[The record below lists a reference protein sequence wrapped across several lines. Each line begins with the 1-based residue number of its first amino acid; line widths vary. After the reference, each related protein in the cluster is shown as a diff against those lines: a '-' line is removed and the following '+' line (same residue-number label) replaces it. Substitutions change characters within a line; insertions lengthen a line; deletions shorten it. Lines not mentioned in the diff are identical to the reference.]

1 MAKLKRSL
9 FIGLGG
15 TGLKSILHTKKRFID
30 TYGEIPPMTGF
41 LALDTDGDSRN
52 IQLDSHL
59 GDQRV
64 GLDSSEFLYIRVH
77 GPQAVL
83 RQQPDLF
90 DFVPS
95 RNRDLLVSLTDGAGQ
110 VRSNG
115 RFATHF
121 NYGAIEHA
129 IQSKLTSILDADS
142 IANKEFE
149 VNGDDVEIN
158 MMFSVA
164 GGTGSGTFLDIAY
177 IVKEVSKSINA
188 NVGVSTIGFAILP
201 DVFNAMMTGP
211 AMANVLPNGYGAL
224 YDLDYLMH
232 HNFDKKPLEIKYAN
246 KNIEIETPPF
256 DLVFT
261 INNSDKN
268 AHTYTKVNDLSELI
282 GLAMFTGASEL
293 SGAMA
298 SSYDNVKTVIAGGS
312 MKVENKHSWAC
323 GLGLSEL
330 YYDGNKLG
338 NIYAHKASVSIINNL
353 ITPETD
359 SFNLDDV
366 FISDA
371 KIRENNGDENND
383 LIDSLLSESPRIPY
397 SYIQDDNSIEPEI
410 TAYLGNVSDTAKT
423 EIEENFNSKKNEV
436 NEKLNEFIIT
446 HINKPSGVGNVE
458 RFLNALKKHVNVFL
472 EEMKDEEKEISQN
485 DKDFRNQ
492 VNQNISELKGL
503 SFIQKKFGSQLK
515 DTKDDIIQAVNLVAS
530 NTHEIFRRQYAIT
543 FFNDLL
549 LTVDNHHSR
558 VKDIIFKLEK
568 VAEDCESSF
577 IGLQNQIN
585 EVPKKFV
592 KELHR
597 DFVNKVKVSDKDV
610 NIKDFIKNISNNSNN
625 NGLYDFSEMSD
636 KLISGA
642 FWSFSKELPKA
653 LEYRNRKID
662 EVLSTYSAEELNE
675 IIKELII
682 KSNPLWSYNYKG
694 HVVNRQHHE
703 AFIVGVPNSSN
714 SVLVKDNLF
723 KDLLETNQKAN
734 FNSTNMDDRIVIY
747 RMEATVP
754 IYAVSNM
761 ALYEEKSKNSNISH
775 HIDANWLLKMER
787 EGFDIYPT
795 KREDHSLEY
804 WVTGIVYNFIK
815 YDEET
820 EKYLA
825 YSEDQGDPIEDYWI
839 ELGRYRD
846 EAFDDF
852 KRRKLQGEFK
862 KMIDLKINRL
872 GETENQKLI
881 TEVTTGNNYN
891 KHFSKKDFKNSEL
904 KDSKMIKVRE
914 LFSDEIN
921 FVKKVLAV

>member
-41 LALDTDGDSRN
+41 LAFDTDGDSKN
-52 IQLDSHL
+52 AELDSRL
-59 GDQRV
+59 GDQGV
-64 GLDSSEFLYIRVH
+64 SLDSSEFLYIRVRS
-77 GPQAVL
+77 PQEVL

-95 RNRDLLVSLTDGAGQ
+95 KNRDLLISLTDGAGQ

-121 NYGAIEHA
+121 NYGAIKHA
-129 IQSKLTSILDADS
+129 IQSKLTSILNADA
-142 IANKEFE
+142 IGNEKFE

-188 NVGVSTIGFAILP
+188 SVGVSTIGFAILP

-246 KNIEIETPPF
+246 KTIEIETPPF

-268 AHTYTKVNDLSELI
+268 ANTYTKVNDLSELI

-293 SGAMA
+293 SGSMA

-312 MKVENKHSWAC
+312 MKVEDKHSWAC

-359 SFNLDDV
+359 SFNLDDI
-366 FISDA
+366 FISAA

-383 LIDSLLSESPRIPY
+383 LIDSLLSENPKVLY
-397 SYIQDDNSIEPEI
+397 TYIQDEESMEAEI
-410 TAYLGNVSDTAKT
+410 KAYLGNISESAKT
-423 EIEENFNSKKNEV
+423 KIEFNFKFKENDVKQ
-436 NEKLNEFIIT
+436 KLNKFIIE
-446 HINKPSGVGNVE
+446 HINKPSGVGNVDS
-458 RFLNALKKHVNVFL
+458 FLNALKQHVNVFL
-472 EEMKDEEKEISQN
+472 DEMKKEEKEIFEN
-485 DKDFRNQ
+485 DKGFRNQ
-492 VNQNISELKGL
+492 MNQNISELKGL
-503 SFIQKKFGSQLK
+503 SFMQKKFGSKLK
-515 DTKDDIIQAVNLVAS
+515 DTKDDIIQSVNLVAS
-530 NTHEIFRRQYAIT
+530 NIHELYRRQYAIT

-549 LTVDNHHSR
+549 LTIDSHDSR

-568 VAEDCESSF
+568 VAEDCESRF

-597 DFVNKVKVSDKDV
+597 DFVNKVKVFDKDISI
-610 NIKDFIKNISNNSNN
+610 NNYIKNITNYSNN

-636 KLISGA
+636 KLISDA
-642 FWSFSKELPKA
+642 FWRFSKELPKA

-662 EVLSTYSAEELNE
+662 EVLSTYSSEELND

-703 AFIVGVPNSSN
+703 AFIVGVPNSSH

-723 KDLLETNQKAN
+723 SNLLGTNQKAN
-734 FNSTNMDDRIVIY
+734 FNSTNMHDRIVIY

-754 IYAVSNM
+754 VYAVSNM
-761 ALYEEKSKNSNISH
+761 TLYEEKSKNSNINH
-775 HIDANWLLKMER
+775 HIDANWLLRMER

-795 KREDHSLEY
+795 KRDDHSLEY
-804 WVTGIVYNFIK
+804 WVTGIIYDFIK
-815 YDEET
+815 YED

-839 ELGRYRD
+839 ELGKYRD

-852 KRRKLQGEFK
+852 KRRKLQDEFK
-862 KMIDLKINRL
+862 KMIDAKINRL

-881 TEVTTGNNYN
+881 TEVTTGTNYN
-891 KHFSKKDFKNSEL
+891 EHFSKKDFENSEL

>member
-30 TYGEIPPMTGF
+30 TYGEIPPMTAF
-41 LALDTDGDSRN
+41 LAFDTDGDSLN
-52 IQLDSHL
+52 IKLDSHL
-59 GDQRV
+59 GDQRI
-64 GLDSSEFLYIRVH
+64 GLDNSEFLYIKVRS
-77 GPQAVL
+77 PQEVL
-83 RQQPDLF
+83 KQQAELF
-90 DFVPS
+90 DFVPLQ
-95 RNRDLLVSLTDGAGQ
+95 NRPLLVNLTDGAGQ

-129 IQSKLTSILDADS
+129 IQSKLTSILNANA
-142 IANKEFE
+142 IANKKFE
-149 VNGDDVEIN
+149 VNGNDVEVN

-177 IVKEVSKSINA
+177 IVKEISKSINA
-188 NVGVSTIGFAILP
+188 NIGVSTIGFAILP

-232 HNFDKKPLEIKYAN
+232 HNFDKKPLQIKYAN
-246 KNIEIETPPF
+246 KTIEIDKPPF

-268 AHTYTKVNDLSELI
+268 ANTYTKVNDLSELI

-293 SGAMA
+293 SGSMA

-312 MKVENKHSWAC
+312 MKVEDKQSWAC

-353 ITPETD
+353 ITAETD
-359 SFNLDDV
+359 SFDLHDI
-366 FISDA
+366 FIDDA
-371 KIRENNGDENND
+371 KIRENNGDENNY
-383 LIDSLLSESPRIPY
+383 LIDSLLSEGPSIPY
-397 SYIQDDNSIEPEI
+397 SYIEDEKALDAETNNYLVSI
-410 TAYLGNVSDTAKT
+410 TQSAKT
-423 EIEENFNSKKNEV
+423 GIEENFNSKEREV
-436 NEKLNEFIIT
+436 NQKLRKFIID
-446 HINKPSGVGNVE
+446 HINKPSGVGNVD
-458 RFLNALKKHVNVFL
+458 RFLNGLIKNVKLFHNEMEL
-472 EEMKDEEKEISQN
+472 EKVQKSDN
-485 DKDFRNQ
+485 DKSLRNLL
-492 VNQNISELKGL
+492 NQNISELKDL
-503 SFIQKKFGSQLK
+503 TFMEKKFGGKSK
-515 DTKDDIIQAVNLVAS
+515 DAKADIIHTVNLIAR
-530 NTHEIFRRQYAIT
+530 NIHENLRREYAIK
-543 FFNDLL
+543 FFNNLL
-549 LTVDNHHSR
+549 LTIDEEYTK
-558 VKDIIFKLEK
+558 VKDIRFKLKK
-568 VAEDCESSF
+568 VSEDCESQF

-585 EVPKKFV
+585 EEPKKFV

-597 DFVNKVKVSDKDV
+597 DFVNKITVSDDDISISDY
-610 NIKDFIKNISNNSNN
+610 IKSVSSSSNDKGLYNFSEISN
-625 NGLYDFSEMSD
+625 
-636 KLISGA
+636 KLIQES
-642 FWSFSKELPKA
+642 FWAFSKELPKA

-662 EVLSTYSAEELNE
+662 DVLSTYSEKELNE
-675 IIKELII
+675 IIRELIA

-694 HVVNRQHHE
+694 HIVNRQHHE

-714 SVLVKDNLF
+714 SLLVKDNLF
-723 KDLLETNQKAN
+723 TNLLETNQKAN
-734 FNSTNMDDRIVIY
+734 FNSTNMHDRIVIY

-754 IYAVSNM
+754 VYAVSNM
-761 ALYEEKSKNSNISH
+761 ALYEEKDKSSNISH
-775 HIDANWLLKMER
+775 HIDANWLLRMER

-804 WVTGIVYNFIK
+804 WVTGFIYDFIK
-815 YDEET
+815 FDGDN
-820 EKYLA
+820 YLA

-839 ELGRYRD
+839 ELGNYRD

-852 KRRKLQGEFK
+852 KRRKLQDEFK
-862 KMIDLKINRL
+862 RMIDAKIHAL

-881 TEVTTGNNYN
+881 SEVTNGTNYN
-891 KHFSKKDFKNSEL
+891 EHYSKKNFENSDL
-904 KDSKMIKVRE
+904 KDSKMVRVRE
-914 LFSDEIN
+914 LFSNEIN
-921 FVKKVLAV
+921 FVKKVLGA

>member
-1 MAKLKRSL
+1 
-9 FIGLGG
+9 
-15 TGLKSILHTKKRFID
+15 KRFID
-30 TYGEIPPMTGF
+30 TYGEIPPMTAF
-41 LALDTDGDSRN
+41 LALDTDGDSLN
-52 IQLDSHL
+52 IKLDSNL

-64 GLDSSEFLYIRVH
+64 GLEHSEFLYIKVKS
-77 GPQAVL
+77 PQEVL
-83 RQQPDLF
+83 RQQAELF
-90 DFVPS
+90 DFVPQQ
-95 RNRDLLVSLTDGAGQ
+95 NRPLLVSLTDGAGQ

-129 IQSKLTSILDADS
+129 IQSKLTSILNADS
-142 IANKEFE
+142 ITNKDFE
-149 VNGDDVEIN
+149 VNGNDVEIN

-246 KNIEIETPPF
+246 KTIEVDKPPF

-268 AHTYTKVNDLSELI
+268 ANTYTKVNDLSELI

-293 SGAMA
+293 SGSMT

-312 MKVENKHSWAC
+312 MKVENKQSWAC

-338 NIYAHKASVSIINNL
+338 NIYAHKASVSTINNL
-353 ITPETD
+353 ITAESD
-359 SFNLDDV
+359 SFDLDDI
-366 FISDA
+366 FINNA

-383 LIDSLLSESPRIPY
+383 LIDSLLSENPNIPY
-397 SYIQDDNSIEPEI
+397 SFIQDEKTIDSEI
-410 TAYLGNVSDTAKT
+410 MAYLSSVSESAKK
-423 EIEENFNSKKNEV
+423 EIEENFKSK
-436 NEKLNEFIIT
+436 EKQVHLKLEKFIIE
-446 HINKPSGVGNVE
+446 HINKSSGVGNVD
-458 RFLNALKKHVNVFL
+458 RFLNGLIKHVEVFL
-472 EEMKDEEKEISQN
+472 QEMKQEKEEKSTNDEIL
-485 DKDFRNQ
+485 KNQ
-492 VNQNISELKGL
+492 LNQLISELKGL
-503 SFIQKKFGSQLK
+503 NFMEKKFGSKLK
-515 DTKDDIIQAVNLVAS
+515 ESKDDVIQTVNLIAS
-530 NTHEIFRRQYAIT
+530 NTHEQLRRQYAIT
-543 FFNDLL
+543 FFNNLL
-549 LTVDNHHSR
+549 LAIDKEYSK
-558 VKDIIFKLEK
+558 VKDILFKLKK
-568 VAEDCESSF
+568 VAEDCESKF

-585 EVPKKFV
+585 EEPKKFV

-597 DFVNKVKVSDKDV
+597 DFVNQIKVSDKDINV
-610 NIKDFIKNISNNSNN
+610 NDYLKNISLNQSNK
-625 NGLYDFSEMSD
+625 GLYDFSEVSD
-636 KLISGA
+636 KLISET
-642 FWSFSKELPKA
+642 FWRFSKELPKA
-653 LEYRNRKID
+653 LEYRNRRID
-662 EVLSTYSAEELNE
+662 DVLATYSKEEVIE
-675 IIKELII
+675 IIKELVA

-694 HVVNRQHHE
+694 HIVNRQHHE
-703 AFIVGVPNSSN
+703 AFIIGVPNSSN

-723 KDLLETNQKAN
+723 LSLLETNQKAD
-734 FNSTNMDDRIVIY
+734 FNSTNMNDRIVIY

-761 ALYEEKSKNSNISH
+761 ALYEEKSKKSNISH

-804 WVTGIVYNFIK
+804 WVTGFIYDFIK
-815 YDEET
+815 YDGESY
-820 EKYLA
+820 KA

-839 ELGRYRD
+839 ELGKYRD

-852 KRRKLQGEFK
+852 KRRKLQDEFK
-862 KMIDLKINRL
+862 KMIDSKINAL

-881 TEVTTGNNYN
+881 TQVTSGTNYN
-891 KHFSKKDFKNSEL
+891 EHFSKKNFENNDL
-904 KDSKMIKVRE
+904 KDSKMIRVRE

>member
-15 TGLKSILHTKKRFID
+15 TGLRSILHTKKRFID
-30 TYGEIPPMTGF
+30 TYGEIPPMTAF
-41 LALDTDGDSRN
+41 LALDTDGDSKN
-52 IQLDSHL
+52 TVLDSNL
-59 GDQRV
+59 GDQRI
-64 GLDSSEFLYIRVH
+64 GLDSSEFLYIKVH
-77 GPQAVL
+77 SPQEVL
-83 RQQPDLF
+83 KQQAELF
-90 DFVPS
+90 NFVPIE
-95 RNRDLLVSLTDGAGQ
+95 NRPLLVSLKDGAGQ

-129 IQSKLTSILDADS
+129 IQSKLTSILNADS
-142 IANKEFE
+142 ISNKKFE
-149 VNGDDVEIN
+149 VNGDDVEVN

-188 NVGVSTIGFAILP
+188 NVGVSIIGFAILP

-246 KNIEIETPPF
+246 KTIEIVTPPF

-268 AHTYTKVNDLSELI
+268 ANTYTKINDLSELI

-293 SGAMA
+293 SGSMA

-312 MKVENKHSWAC
+312 MKVEDKQSWAC

-338 NIYAHKASVSIINNL
+338 NIYAHKASVAIINNL
-353 ITPETD
+353 ITPETN
-359 SFNLDDV
+359 SFDLDDI

-383 LIDSLLSESPRIPY
+383 LIDSLLSENPSIPY
-397 SYIQDDNSIEPEI
+397 NFIQDEKSIETE
-410 TAYLGNVSDTAKT
+410 AASYLGNISETAKK
-423 EIEENFNSKKNEV
+423 EIIENFNFKQREV
-436 NEKLNEFIIT
+436 NEKLDKFIVD
-446 HINKPSGVGNVE
+446 HINKASGVGNVE
-458 RFLNALKKHVNVFL
+458 RFLNALTKHVNVFL
-472 EEMKDEEKEISQN
+472 EEMKAEEKEKNLN
-485 DKDFRNQ
+485 DKAYRNQ
-492 VNQNISELKGL
+492 LSQNISELKEL
-503 SFIQKKFGSQLK
+503 SYMQKKFGSSLN
-515 DTKDDIIQAVNLVAS
+515 DTRDGIIQAVNIVAS
-530 NTHEIFRRQYAIT
+530 NLHEVYRRQHAII
-543 FFNDLL
+543 FFNQLL
-549 LTVDNHHSR
+549 LTIDSHHSR
-558 VKDIIFKLEK
+558 VKDIMFKLTNI
-568 VAEDCESSF
+568 AEDCESRF

-597 DFVNKVKVSDKDV
+597 DFVNKVKVSDTDLS
-610 NIKDFIKNISNNSNN
+610 ISDFIKSISNDHN
-625 NGLYDFSEMSD
+625 NGLYDYSEMTD
-636 KLISGA
+636 KLIYDA
-642 FWSFSKELPKA
+642 FWFFSKELPKA

-662 EVLSTYSAEELNE
+662 DILSSYSTEELNDM
-675 IIKELII
+675 IKELII

-714 SVLVKDNLF
+714 SVFVKDNLF
-723 KDLLETNQKAN
+723 TNLLGTNQKAN
-734 FNSTNMDDRIVIY
+734 FNSTNMHDRIVIY

-761 ALYEEKSKNSNISH
+761 ALYEEKSKLSSINH
-775 HIDANWLLKMER
+775 HIDANWLVKMEQ

-804 WVTGIVYNFIK
+804 WVFGLIYDFIK
-815 YDEET
+815 YDG
-820 EKYLA
+820 KNYLA
-825 YSEDQGDPIEDYWI
+825 YSRKHGDPIKGFWFV
-839 ELGRYRD
+839 LGKYRD
-846 EAFDDF
+846 EAFDEF
-852 KRRKLQGEFK
+852 KRRKLQVEFK
-862 KMIDLKINRL
+862 KMIDDKVSTL
-872 GETENQKLI
+872 GETGNQKLI
-881 TEVTTGNNYN
+881 AEVVSELNYVD
-891 KHFSKKDFKNSEL
+891 KFSKRDFEMEEL
-904 KDSKMIKVRE
+904 DDSKMSRVRE
-914 LFSDEIN
+914 LFSNEIL
-921 FVKKVLAV
+921 FVTDLEA

>member
-15 TGLKSILHTKKRFID
+15 TGLRSILNTKKRFID
-30 TYGEIPPMTGF
+30 TYGEIPPMTAF
-41 LALDTDGDSRN
+41 LALDTDGDSLN
-52 IQLDSHL
+52 IKLDNNL

-64 GLDSSEFLYIRVH
+64 GLEYSEFLYIRVRS
-77 GPQAVL
+77 PQEVL
-83 RQQPDLF
+83 RQQSELF
-90 DFVPS
+90 DFVPQL
-95 RNRDLLVSLTDGAGQ
+95 NRPLLVSLTDGAGQ

-121 NYGAIEHA
+121 NYDAIENA
-129 IQSKLTSILDADS
+129 IQSKLTSILNADA
-142 IANKEFE
+142 IANKNFE
-149 VNGDDVEIN
+149 VNGNDVEIN

-232 HNFDKKPLEIKYAN
+232 HNFDKKPLQIKYAN
-246 KNIEIETPPF
+246 KTIQIDKPPF

-268 AHTYTKVNDLSELI
+268 ANTYTKVNDLTELI

-293 SGAMA
+293 SGSMA

-312 MKVENKHSWAC
+312 MKVEDKHSWAC

-353 ITPETD
+353 ITAETD
-359 SFNLDDV
+359 SFNLHDI
-366 FISDA
+366 FINSV
-371 KIRENNGDENND
+371 KIRENNGDQNND
-383 LIDSLLSESPRIPY
+383 LIDTLLSENPSIPY
-397 SYIQDDNSIEPEI
+397 SYIHDISIIDAEINS
-410 TAYLGNVSDTAKT
+410 YLGSISESAKK
-423 EIEENFNSKKNEV
+423 EIEENFISKEKEV
-436 NEKLNEFIIT
+436 NHELNNFIVKQ
-446 HINKPSGVGNVE
+446 INKPSGVGNVD
-458 RFLNALKKHVNVFL
+458 RFLNGLIKNVDLFLK
-472 EEMKDEEKEISQN
+472 EMEQEKVEKSQN
-485 DKDFRNQ
+485 DAVLRNQ
-492 VNQNISELKGL
+492 LNQNISELKGL
-503 SFIQKKFGSQLK
+503 TFMEKKFGGKSK
-515 DTKDDIIQAVNLVAS
+515 DTKSDIIQSVNLIAS
-530 NTHEIFRRQYAIT
+530 NLHELFRRDYAIK
-543 FFNDLL
+543 FFNNLL
-549 LTVDNHHSR
+549 LTIDMEYSK
-558 VKDIIFKLEK
+558 VKDIRFKLKK
-568 VAEDCESSF
+568 VSEDCESKF

-585 EVPKKFV
+585 EEPKKFV

-597 DFVNKVKVSDKDV
+597 DFVNNITVSDDDI
-610 NIKDFIKNISNNSNN
+610 NINDYINSISSHTND
-625 NGLYDFSEMSD
+625 NGLYNFSE
-636 KLISGA
+636 ISGRLIQES
-642 FWSFSKELPKA
+642 FWGFSKELPKA
-653 LEYRNRKID
+653 LEYRNRRID
-662 EVLSTYSAEELNE
+662 DVLSTYTKKELNE
-675 IIKELII
+675 IIRELIA

-694 HVVNRQHHE
+694 HIVNRQHHE

-714 SVLVKDNLF
+714 SILVKDNF
-723 KDLLETNQKAN
+723 FTNLLETNQKAN
-734 FNSTNMDDRIVIY
+734 FNSTNMHDRIVIY
-747 RMEATVP
+747 RMEAAVP

-761 ALYEEKSKNSNISH
+761 SLYEEKSKNSNISH

-804 WVTGIVYNFIK
+804 WVTGFIYDFIK
-815 YDEET
+815 YDGEN
-820 EKYLA
+820 YLA

-839 ELGRYRD
+839 ELGKYRD

-852 KRRKLQGEFK
+852 KRRKLQDEFK
-862 KMIDLKINRL
+862 RMVDAKINAL

-881 TEVTTGNNYN
+881 TEVTAGTNYN
-891 KHFSKKDFKNSEL
+891 ERYSKKNFENSDL
-904 KDSKMIKVRE
+904 KDSKMIRVRE